1 MATVLTAYE
10 QAKVDI
16 QEKVRALESARLS
29 RQMHELERVEQIRQ
43 QYAAAMALV
52 EEMLRR
58 ESDAILRDGG
68 KPNMDGPHYQPER
81 IYVAMTF
88 LLNTPLRDHRRNVSY
103 KFAVDVNVAEGVAYG
118 RGAPFQVENPAENSP
133 ANEVQ
138 WPLGSPTDVGFGER
152 LRGALDAFM
161 LRVLGS

>member
-1 MATVLTAYE
+1 MVTVLSAYE
-10 QAKVDI
+10 QAKIEI
-16 QEKVRALESARLS
+16 QEKARALEDAKLS
-29 RQMHELERVEQIRQ
+29 RQLQELEQVEQIKRH
-43 QYAAAMALV
+43 YATAIALV

-58 ESDAILRDGG
+58 ESEAILRDGG
-68 KPNMDGPHYQPER
+68 KPNLDGPHYQADR
-81 IYVAMTF
+81 IYIGMTF

-118 RGAPFQVENPAENSP
+118 RGAPFVVETPAENAP

-138 WPLGSPTDVGFGER
+138 WPLGAPTDVGFGER